1 MEQEQ
6 TDKLAKLGYSKLNEM
21 QAKVSAEGLFESD
34 RAVLSSPTA
43 SGKTLVSLLWMLNHF
58 KAGKKTLYVVPLR
71 ALASE
76 KYNEFTKKLA
86 VFEMKVGISTGEL
99 DSDDEKIR
107 DADIAILTSEKLDS
121 ILTHSPKFMQE
132 INAVVFDE
140 CHLIG
145 DDQRGATLEVVMTKL
160 HLAEKKLLG
169 LSATIPNAL
178 EMADWLG
185 AKLYYSE
192 FRPTKLIV
200 GVSSEKDVRFKDDAL
215 TQFAVSEKKQFHDVL
230 EKALRFKQNGQ
241 VLVFVASRRSAEST
255 AREIGVITKRFL
267 RPGDEAQLS
276 DMSKSALRALAT
288 PTSQCKELSACMAN
302 GVAFHHA
309 GITPKQRQLI
319 EDGFKHAKTIKAIVC
334 TTTLAMGIDYPA
346 TWVIVKDLKRFNGNF
361 SEFIPAME
369 VQQMLGRSG
378 RPNYDDVGI
387 GVLMSG
393 KKDTL
398 EVWDKYVYGK
408 PENLY
413 SKLANET
420 AIRFHSLS
428 LVASNYVSTMEELHN
443 FFDSTFYAFQYG
455 DRGRLAEVID
465 RIVGELK
472 ENDFIREKNGKL
484 SATPIGR
491 RIAELYIDPLTGAK
505 FLSFIKKQTPK
516 QTIDYL
522 YTICE
527 ATEMR
532 PLLYAKKNEEKLLY
546 EDAYNLLE
554 DFPAWDAEALDKF
567 KTAKILNAWI
577 NEATEEQMLE
587 EFETP
592 PGMLLTRKRNAEWLS
607 YALRE
612 LAFLENKTS
621 VYLEARKLRRRIK
634 HGIKE
639 ELLDITK
646 IRGIGRVRGRK
657 LFNAGVKTFEDYAKL
672 PKEDVKKL
680 TSRKAFAT
688 ANNNTKGGLSGY
700 AGTIKKTN

>member
-1 MEQEQ
+1 MDLPTTMQ
-6 TDKLAKLGYSKLNEM
+6 KLGYSKLNEM
-21 QAKVSAEGLFESD
+21 QNKVAQEGLFESD

-58 KAGKKTLYVVPLR
+58 EQGKKTLYVVPLR

-86 VFEMKVGISTGEL
+86 VFDLKVGISTGEL
-99 DSDDEKIR
+99 DSDDEKIG
-107 DADIAILTSEKLDS
+107 DANIAILTSEKLDS
-121 ILTHSPKFMQE
+121 ILTHSPQFMEQ

-160 HLAEKKLLG
+160 HLAKKKLLG
-169 LSATIPNAL
+169 LSATIPNAS
-178 EMADWLG
+178 EMAEWLN
-185 AKLYYSE
+185 AKLFYSE
-192 FRPTKLIV
+192 YRPTKLIV
-200 GVSSEKDVRFKDDAL
+200 GVSSEKEVQFKDKAL
-215 TQFAVSEKKQFHDVL
+215 ANIQVSDKKQLHDVL
-230 EKALRFKQNGQ
+230 ENALRFKQNGQ
-241 VLVFVASRRSAEST
+241 ALVFVASRRSAEST
-255 AREIGVITKRFL
+255 ARELGAITKKFL
-267 RPGDEAQLS
+267 QKGDEVQLA
-276 DMSKSALRALAT
+276 DMSKSALKALPT

-302 GVAFHHA
+302 GIAFHHA

-319 EDGFKHAKTIKAIVC
+319 EDGFKHEKTIKAIVC

-387 GVLMSG
+387 GVMLSS
-393 KKDTL
+393 KKDVG
-398 EVWDKYVYGK
+398 EVWEKYVYGK
-408 PENLY
+408 PEDLY

-428 LVASNYVSTMEELHN
+428 LISSNYVSTMEELHK

-455 DRGRLAEVID
+455 DRSQLAGVID
-465 RIVGELK
+465 RICGELK
-472 ENDFIREKNGKL
+472 EFDFIREKSGRL
-484 SATPIGR
+484 AATPVGR
-491 RIAELYIDPLTGAK
+491 RIAQLYIDPLTGAK
-505 FLSFIKKQTPK
+505 FLSFIKKQIPR

-522 YTICE
+522 YAICE

-532 PLLYAKKNEEKLLY
+532 PLIYVKKGEEKILWD
-546 EDAYNLLE
+546 DAYNLLE

-567 KTAKILNAWI
+567 KTAKVLNGWI

-587 EFETP
+587 DFETP
-592 PGMLLTRKRNAEWLS
+592 PGMLLTRKRNAEWLC

-612 LAFLENKTS
+612 LAFLENQTS
-621 VYLEARKLRRRIK
+621 VYQEAKRLRRRIK

-639 ELLDITK
+639 ELLNICT

-657 LFNAGVKTFEDYAKL
+657 LFNAGVKTIEDYAKRSKQEIKNITSGKAL
-672 PKEDVKKL
+672 TKGNSKL
-680 TSRKAFAT
+680 T
-688 ANNNTKGGLSGY
+688 
-700 AGTIKKTN
+700 